1 MMPERLTSFT
11 GTQIHG
17 PLLFTPQVFPDERGF
32 FFESWNADAFATAL
46 DAEGQPVPVFVQE
59 NHSRS
64 IRGVLRGLHHQLPPN
79 PQGKLVQCVAGE
91 VFDVIVDIRQSSP
104 SFGEWVGVYLSDSNH
119 KQLWVPPGFAH
130 GFLSLSQK
138 VDVLYKVTDFWRPD
152 YERVTRW
159 DDPDLAIRWPIDS
172 LSDVSPKL
180 SVRDS
185 TAQSLAE
192 HSSNDLFD

>member
-1 MMPERLTSFT
+1 MKRERLTSLT
-11 GTQIHG
+11 GVQILG
-17 PLLFTPQVFPDERGF
+17 PLLFTPRIFQDERGF
-32 FFESWNADAFATAL
+32 FFESWNAVAFANAL
-46 DAEGQPVPVFVQE
+46 HAEGQPVPAFVQE

-79 PQGKLVQCVAGE
+79 PQGKLVQCVVGE
-91 VFDVIVDIRQSSP
+91 VFDVIVDLRSSSP
-104 SFGEWVGVYLSDSNH
+104 SFGEWVGVHLSDSNH
-119 KQLWVPPGFAH
+119 KQLWVPHGFAH
-130 GFLSLSQK
+130 GFLSLSQQ

-159 DDPDLAIRWPIDS
+159 NDPDIAIQWPIDL
-172 LSDVSPKL
+172 LSDLIPKL

-185 TAQSLAE
+185 IAPCLAE